1 MKKGIVF
8 VLMIITAMVLSMG
21 LLTCNAAP
29 EATPAQEGQATP
41 AQEEQAPPIIETKI
55 NFDGSVVA
63 SFTSVLTKEALAS
76 NPNIL
81 ELVKP
86 QLKDTGYEA
95 ELIDVDGG
103 KALKYSIKI
112 KPGEKFVYGP
122 PAVGGS
128 QGFQA
133 FSTKGFF
140 GTTYAATSQTFD
152 LSKYPATGSLAKI
165 IFDAP
170 VNATYSNAT
179 SKENGGRVSVWD
191 LKNGGTYSVEYLVT
205 VPNILNIAVLLLIII
220 LIIFVIFMIILSNK
234 KKAQKAL
241 ADLSEEDYSV
251 DSENFVS
258 VDSEEDPFV
267 GMSQEE
273 IDSDI
278 EETDNKDK

>member
-1 MKKGIVF
+1 MKKSIVF
-8 VLMIITAMVLSMG
+8 VSMIITTMVLSMG
-21 LLTCNAAP
+21 LLACYAAPAATPAPAQTEQAAPAP
-29 EATPAQEGQATP
+29 EAAP
-41 AQEEQAPPIIETKI
+41 AQEELAPPVIETKI
-55 NFDGSVVA
+55 SFDGSVVA
-63 SFTSVLTKEALAS
+63 SFTSVLSKETLAS

-81 ELVKP
+81 EMVKP

-95 ELIDVDGG
+95 ELIDVDNA

-140 GTTYAATSQTFD
+140 GTTFVATSQTFD
-152 LSKYPATGSLAKI
+152 LSKNPGAGSLAKI

-170 VNATYSNAT
+170 VNATYANAN
-179 SKENGGRVSVWD
+179 SKENGGKISVWD
-191 LKNGGTYSVEYLVT
+191 LKNGGTYSVEYIVT
-205 VPNILNIAVLLLIII
+205 VPNILNIVILLLIII
-220 LIIFVIFMIILSNK
+220 LIIFVIIMIVLSNK
-234 KKAQKAL
+234 KKAKKAL
-241 ADLSEEDYSV
+241 ADLSDEDYIV
-251 DSENFVS
+251 A

-273 IDSDI
+273 IEADI
-278 EETDNKDK
+278 EEKEDK